1 MDCLLEN
8 QRSFELSSDEGP
20 VQPLKLYNKLE
31 QNKQLTNKKGIF
43 VNMQQYYLS
52 IGQDPF
58 NVLPLTFHTKKGIKD
73 PQFT

>member
-8 QRSFELSSDEGP
+8 QRSFELSGDEGP